1 MSMARRQT
9 LTIDKLRAL
18 THSMARER
26 GNMDGDCKSVR
37 FTPTACAE
45 GVRNELGANWSVS
58 VLNCDGGCTGFWQ
71 RILED
76 IARTYDVAFPHGA
89 HAQAAR

>member
-1 MSMARRQT
+1 MGRRQT

-18 THSMARER
+18 THSMAKER
-26 GNMDGDCKSVR
+26 GNMDGACKSVR
-37 FTPTACAE
+37 FTPTACAD
-45 GVRNELGANWSVS
+45 GARNELGANWSVS
-58 VLNCDGGCTGFWQ
+58 VLDCGDDCTDFWR

-89 HAQAAR
+89 HGQGAR